1 LGLKEKTTMAKF
13 KLEIETKNAAF
24 GDNPELEL
32 SRLLIVLAEDVE
44 QRQLETYTLV
54 DYNGNTVG
62 KATWT

>member
-1 LGLKEKTTMAKF
+1 MAKF

-32 SRLLIVLAEDVE
+32 SRLLAELAEDVE

-62 KATWT
+62 KATWK

>member
-1 LGLKEKTTMAKF
+1 MAKF
-13 KLEIETKNAAF
+13 KLVIETKNAAF

-32 SRLLIVLAEDVE
+32 SRLLAELAEDVE

-62 KATWT
+62 KATWK